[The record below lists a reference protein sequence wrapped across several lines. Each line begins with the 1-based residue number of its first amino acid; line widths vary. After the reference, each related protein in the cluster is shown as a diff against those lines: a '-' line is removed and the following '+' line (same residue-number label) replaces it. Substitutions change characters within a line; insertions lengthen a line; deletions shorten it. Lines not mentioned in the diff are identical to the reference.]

1 MYITSAY
8 NSNSIMDANF
18 PSKLVKEHSF
28 RLHFFKLPTFC
39 SHCSRFIF
47 GLGKQAYRCQY
58 CKYPVHT
65 YCVDKVSCNCSI
77 QSTSPSNI
85 HCFLPTSTK
94 FSICDHCGQFICN
107 IFNKGYVCGHETCQL
122 RVHSNCRALAS
133 RESIKHSDSGFLV
146 LNIISFSTDT
156 SKTVQIDIKQARNL
170 TASKKN
176 GLSDP
181 FCKFILSSGSQV
193 IQTYRSEIQKDTLNP
208 VFDDSVLFTV
218 THDSNVK
225 LCVSIHS
232 SSKRNSQNMLGGFSL
247 TLDDIMRYSTATD
260 IRFGLLKNRLARKL
274 HQVIPV
280 ATNPGFCEQ
289 NVPVLSLDDFSVIS
303 IVGEGGFGR
312 VVLAELKK
320 SPEKACVLKVV
331 SKKQVIGQNLINELL
346 IEHRVALLPNKPSF
360 LASMLASFQDPEYLY
375 MVFDFYAGGDLLYH
389 IDQEK
394 IFPEHRTRFYIAEIS
409 IALFFLH
416 SCKIAYRDL
425 KLENILLD
433 NEGHI
438 KLVDFGLCA
447 EGILNGQTHTN
458 TTCGT
463 LQYLAPEV
471 LEMLPYDCG
480 ADLWGLGV
488 LAYEMMLGAFPF
500 AGDTEEGLLLSIRE
514 TPIRLP
520 FQLSESTKLFIS
532 ALLKESPAE
541 RLGYDHKTG
550 REEFR
555 AADFFS
561 QIDWIRL
568 ENREVRPPF
577 VPRLPHGKSTI
588 YFEPTDKIFEVSK
601 HSSNTEQNS
610 IKEFCYT
617 STEMLNLL

>member
-1 MYITSAY
+1 
-8 NSNSIMDANF
+8 MDANF
-18 PSKLVKEHSF
+18 SSKVVRKHSF

-39 SHCSRFIF
+39 SHCSRYIF
-47 GLGKQAYRCQY
+47 GFRKQGYQCQS
-58 CKYPVHT
+58 CKCAVHT
-65 YCVDKVSCNCSI
+65 FCADKVSCDCSI
-77 QSTSPSNI
+77 NDTYPSNV
-85 HCFLPTSTK
+85 HRFRPTSTK
-94 FSICDHCGQFICN
+94 LSICEHCGQFICS
-107 IFNKGYVCGHETCQL
+107 IFHKGYVCVNEECQL
-122 RVHSNCRALAS
+122 LVHSNCRVLAS
-133 RESIKHSDSGFLV
+133 RESTKYSDYGFLI
-146 LNIISFSTDT
+146 LNIISFSTGT

-181 FCKFILSSGSQV
+181 FCKFVLCSGSQV
-193 IQTYRSEIQKDTLNP
+193 LQTYRSEIHEDTLNP
-208 VFDDSVLFTV
+208 VFDDSIVFTV
-218 THDSNVK
+218 PRDSNIK
-225 LCVSIHS
+225 LHVSMHS
-232 SSKRNSQNMLGGFSL
+232 NSKSKSPNMLGGFSL
-247 TLDDIMRYSTATD
+247 ALNDIMRYSTATD
-260 IRFGLLKNRLARKL
+260 IQFGLLKKKFAKKL
-274 HQVIPV
+274 HRVVPV
-280 ATNPGFCEQ
+280 DTNPEFCEQ
-289 NVPVLSLDDFSVIS
+289 NAPVLSLDDFSVIS

-320 SPEKACVLKVV
+320 SPEKAFVLKVV
-331 SKKQVIGQNLINELL
+331 SKKQVINQNLIDELL

-360 LASMLASFQDPEYLY
+360 LAGMLASFQDPEYLY

-389 IDQEK
+389 IDQET

-433 NEGHI
+433 NEGHV

-447 EGILNGQTHTN
+447 EGILNGQTHTD
-458 TTCGT
+458 TSCGT

-471 LEMLPYDCG
+471 LERLPNDCG

-488 LAYEMMLGAFPF
+488 LAYEMMLGTFPF
-500 AGDTEEGLLLSIRE
+500 AGDTEEGLLLNIHE

-520 FQLSESTKLFIS
+520 FQLSEPAKLFVS
-532 ALLKESPAE
+532 ALLKENPAE
-541 RLGYDHKTG
+541 RLGYDHKMG

-555 AADFFS
+555 AASFFS

-568 ENREVRPPF
+568 ENREIRPPF
-577 VPRLPHGKSTI
+577 VPRLPDVKSTI
-588 YFEPTDKIFEVSK
+588 YFEPTNEIFKVSEY
-601 HSSNTEQNS
+601 SSNTERNS